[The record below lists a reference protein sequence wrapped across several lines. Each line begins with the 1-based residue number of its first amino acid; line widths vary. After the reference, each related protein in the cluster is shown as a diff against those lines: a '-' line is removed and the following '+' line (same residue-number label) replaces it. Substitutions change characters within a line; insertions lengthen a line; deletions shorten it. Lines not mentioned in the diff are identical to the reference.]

1 MNVPARARSPVGFA
15 DLGGHDPPLPEALK
29 RETRVLPQ
37 REVEWVVGKIHALV
51 FCLYTCVDKGIG

>member
-1 MNVPARARSPVGFA
+1 MNVPARARSPVGLA

-37 REVEWVVGKIHALV
+37 REVEWVVRKIHALV
-51 FCLYTCVDKGIG
+51 SVCIPV